1 MSNMLNADNFI
12 TSITL
17 NLDRN
22 KFKSTTDFTA
32 LLGEI
37 MKIASVKSG
46 NRLSNGV
53 RRCV

>member
-12 TSITL
+12 ASITL
-17 NLDRN
+17 NLAQNR
-22 KFKSTTDFTA
+22 FRSTTDFTA

-37 MKIASVKSG
+37 MKIASDKSG

-53 RRCV
+53 RRSV